1 MLVSAKPL
9 LQKARANDYA
19 IGAFNFSNLEQLQAI
34 INAAEAEKS
43 PVIVSTSEGAIQYA
57 TMAQLVAMAHVAA
70 KSTRIPVVLHLD
82 HGKDPD
88 IVKQAIKS
96 GYTSVMFDGS
106 SRPYGQNIML
116 TKELAILAHRRRV
129 SLEAELGILR
139 GIEDNVNGDVVG
151 TQNLA
156 PLLTDP
162 TQAQEFIAK
171 TGCDSIAVAIGTSHG
186 VHKFPGQAHL
196 DFQRLREIATL
207 VKIPIV
213 LHGASGVLENLVTE
227 AEHYGAHLGEAH
239 GVDDNSILNA
249 IKIGVAKVNIDS
261 DLRLAFITAVRKV
274 IRDQPEAFDPRQ
286 ILGPARDLMT
296 QVVRQKMQ
304 LFGSSGRA

>member
-9 LQKARANDYA
+9 LQKARAHGYA
-19 IGAFNFSNLEQLQAI
+19 IGAFNFNNLEQLQAI
-34 INAAEAEKS
+34 ISAAEAEKS

-70 KSTRIPVVLHLD
+70 KATRIPVVLHLD

-106 SRPYGQNIML
+106 SRPYGQNVLL
-116 TKELAILAHRRRV
+116 TKELVTLAHRCRV
-129 SLEAELGILR
+129 PLEAELGVLK
-139 GIEDNVNGDVVG
+139 GIEDNVGATKNI
-151 TQNLA
+151 
-156 PLLTDP
+156 LTDP
-162 TQAQEFIAK
+162 VQAQEFIQK

-186 VHKFPGQAHL
+186 VHKFKGQAHL
-196 DFQRLREIATL
+196 DFQRLREIAAL

-213 LHGASGVLENLVTE
+213 LHGASGVLENLVME

-261 DLRLAFITAVRKV
+261 DLRLAFIDAVRKV
-274 IRDQPEAFDPRQ
+274 IHDQPEAFDPRQ

-304 LFGSSGRA
+304 LFGSSGKA